1 MLPLLLV
8 GLDGETRSELVGE
21 ALVLLFGVVGVG
33 GLLAGRDGGLDVGF
47 NFLRS
52 LLLELDDSPSLLRR
66 LESRDEILES
76 GAGGVPSLRK
86 P

>member
-8 GLDGETRSELVGE
+8 GLDGEAGGELVRE

-33 GLLAGRDGGLDVGF
+33 GLLAGRDGGRNVGF
-47 NFLRS
+47 NLLRCLLLDLDDLSS
-52 LLLELDDSPSLLRR
+52 LLGW
-66 LESRDEILES
+66 LESRDEILRS
-76 GAGGVPSLRK
+76 GVGGVPSLRK